1 MNPYKLPC
9 NHTLCLIPCIAPN
22 DRATV
27 VACPLCQ
34 LRCYFKDITPDKNL
48 CERALAYIMRQ
59 SLHVQSPYHSPH
71 GYQLNDNGSS
81 CEREGIPT
89 RDIYQQSQGLSGIP
103 SPNNVLPLSQPQKCE
118 LCNSMVFGLYYIS
131 ALQASM
137 CASCRDKRFDKEV
150 DAHLDKIDKIREH
163 RELDTAIQ
171 FLFKKLEESRLKA
184 EKELRDH
191 NATIEDWLREMHT
204 KMSKIAPEVKRIPDL
219 VKELEKSGAGV
230 KEWLEM
236 GKKILNSSK
245 GINQAKEGI
254 VMRGTEKYEFNP
266 EGANSIKKALERL
279 DLISD
284 QTTFDYCEPPTNS
297 CRRYQDYY
305 NSSTDFKASS
315 RSRSPL
321 NYSKSPRDLPSMPTT
336 NVGDLFS

>member
-1 MNPYKLPC
+1 MTKQHREYKGIVDPYKLPC
-9 NHTLCLIPCIAPN
+9 NHTLCLIPCIASN

-34 LRCYFKDITPDKNL
+34 IRYSFKDLKPDDNL
-48 CERALAYIMRQ
+48 FKCALAYIMRQ

-71 GYQLNDNGSS
+71 GHQLNDNGSS

-219 VKELEKSGAGV
+219 VKELEKSGV
-230 KEWLEM
+230 
-236 GKKILNSSK
+236 S
-245 GINQAKEGI
+245 
-254 VMRGTEKYEFNP
+254 
-266 EGANSIKKALERL
+266 
-279 DLISD
+279 
-284 QTTFDYCEPPTNS
+284 
-297 CRRYQDYY
+297 
-305 NSSTDFKASS
+305 
-315 RSRSPL
+315 
-321 NYSKSPRDLPSMPTT
+321 
-336 NVGDLFS
+336 